1 MCIVCEDYTIHLDS
15 NAEKSQHITTMQRS
29 PEKTAG
35 QVSAGGT
42 NAPSVAAKP
51 EEKKSKKYNN
61 GWTRQL
67 ETLVAE
73 WADKA
78 SCYRWMHEKTESKFS
93 SYNMYFTIPVIVF
106 STLTGTANFGVDSLL
121 PDPSYSKFASA
132 VIGGV
137 SLLTGIISTIA
148 NFLRYAQES
157 EAHRVAAISWG
168 KFQRLISIELSL
180 HPNERMD
187 AMSFL
192 KMGRV
197 ELDRLVEQSPSIPDK
212 IINAFDK
219 EFKRRPDVIRPE
231 IAGGIVHTKVFDDRD
246 SRMAKIASEAAF
258 FLQQKKNY
266 MRRLIEEDFDKHI
279 TQRTQE
285 ERDSIEK
292 EMMEEVARV
301 ARETTEAA
309 LAKRL
314 PPVKPTTP
322 EVSNVVVSQI
332 QRSPPKVPAN
342 KVSDVR
348 AAFERRG
355 STAGK
360 PMSLAALA
368 KQAAAAAAAAAT
380 RAERAP
386 SPSSVRL
393 EIVEEMPVAPA
404 PTPAAT
410 PSDNKSP
417 SIK

>member
-1 MCIVCEDYTIHLDS
+1 
-15 NAEKSQHITTMQRS
+15 MQRS
-29 PEKTAG
+29 PEKPPQT
-35 QVSAGGT
+35 SAGGT
-42 NAPSVAAKP
+42 AVKP
-51 EEKKSKKYNN
+51 EEKKDKPSKKFNN

-78 SCYRWMHEKTESKFS
+78 SCYRWMHEKTESKFA
-93 SYNMYFTIPVIVF
+93 SYNLYFTIPVIIL

-121 PDPSYSKFASA
+121 PDPAYGKYASA

-137 SLLTGIISTIA
+137 SLLTGIISTVA

-157 EAHRVAAISWG
+157 EAHRVAAVSWG

-197 ELDRLVEQSPSIPDK
+197 ELDRLVEQSPTIPAK
-212 IINAFDK
+212 IVTAFDK
-219 EFKRRPDVIRPE
+219 EFKKRPDVIRPE
-231 IAGGIVHTKVFDDRD
+231 IAGGISHTKVFDDRD

-258 FLQQKKNY
+258 LLQQKKNY

-279 TQRTQE
+279 SQRTQE
-285 ERDSIEK
+285 ERESMER

-309 LAKRL
+309 IAKRL
-314 PPVKPTTP
+314 PAQVTKLSSPETTNPTI
-322 EVSNVVVSQI
+322 VSQL

-342 KVSDVR
+342 KVNNVR
-348 AAFERRG
+348 ATFERSASVSR
-355 STAGK
+355 
-360 PMSLAALA
+360 PQSLASLA
-368 KQAAAAAAAAAT
+368 KQAASAAVAAAAVAESKK
-380 RAERAP
+380 AERAP

-393 EIVEEMPVAPA
+393 EIVDEVLPVPEN
-404 PTPAAT
+404 T
-410 PSDNKSP
+410 PSSKNTSP
-417 SIK
+417 TVKQ

>member
-1 MCIVCEDYTIHLDS
+1 
-15 NAEKSQHITTMQRS
+15 MQRS
-29 PEKTAG
+29 PEKTHG

-42 NAPSVAAKP
+42 APAPAKP
-51 EEKKSKKYNN
+51 EEKKSKKFNN

-121 PDPSYSKFASA
+121 PDPSYGKYASA

-157 EAHRVAAISWG
+157 EANRVAAISWG

-212 IINAFDK
+212 IIKAFDH
-219 EFKRRPDVIRPE
+219 EFKKRPDVIRPE
-231 IAGGIVHTKVFDDRD
+231 IAGGIAHTKIFDDRD
-246 SRMAKIASEAAF
+246 SRMAKIAMEATF
-258 FLQQKKNY
+258 MLQQKKNY

-285 ERDSIEK
+285 ERDSMEK
-292 EMMEEVARV
+292 EMMEEVSRI

-314 PPVKPTTP
+314 PAVKPATP
-322 EVSNVVVSQI
+322 EVTNVVVSQI

-342 KVSDVR
+342 KVNNAR
-348 AAFERRG
+348 ATFERSASVGR
-355 STAGK
+355 
-360 PMSLAALA
+360 PMSLASLA
-368 KQAAAAAAAAAT
+368 KQAAAVGAAAAAA
-380 RAERAP
+380 AKMERAP

-393 EIVEEMPVAPA
+393 EIIDESASPEKP
-404 PTPAAT
+404 AT
-410 PSDNKSP
+410 PFPSPVSVTKNETPVLGKKSP
-417 SIK
+417 VSQSPTLSIDRAH